1 LDNSQSATHDS
12 HFIKEIAILGP
23 TASGKTALSLELA
36 REYNAIILS
45 LDSLSVYKE
54 IDIASAKPT
63 KEERGDIL
71 HIGIDE
77 IYPDEHFNT
86 ILFFDL
92 YKKAKEAARQKK
104 QHLIIVGGTSFYLKS
119 LMEGITPKPALSKE
133 TKKKIEQISKK
144 EAFAL
149 MEKVDLE
156 YSKKIS
162 PNDTYRIE
170 KWLEIYLSTNT
181 PPSKY
186 FQKQTKNS
194 IANDIRVYEIQINRE
209 ELKDKISKRTDKM
222 VKEGLIDEVLYLEK
236 KYTREPKSMNSIGIK
251 ESLEYLD
258 GYISLKEL
266 KEKITNKTAQLA
278 KRQSTFNKSQFKDI
292 TKTSIEA
299 LKPLI
304 KDYLKN

>member
-1 LDNSQSATHDS
+1 MKNSQFTT
-12 HFIKEIAILGP
+12 KEVAILGP

-36 REYNAIILS
+36 KEHDAIILS
-45 LDSLSVYKE
+45 LDSLSLYKE

-63 KEERGDIL
+63 KNERGDII
-71 HIGIDE
+71 HVGIDE

-92 YKKAKEAARQKK
+92 YKKAKNLAKEQDK
-104 QHLIIVGGTSFYLKS
+104 HLIIVGGTSFYLKS
-119 LMEGITPKPALSKE
+119 LIEGITPKPAISKE
-133 TKKKIEQISKK
+133 IKKKIEHISTK
-144 EAFAL
+144 EGYEL
-149 MEKVDLE
+149 MKTIDIK
-156 YSKKIS
+156 YAQKIS
-162 PNDTYRIE
+162 SNDSYRIK

-186 FQKQTKNS
+186 FQKQAKS
-194 IANDIRVYEIQINRE
+194 PVASDIKIYEIQVDRK
-209 ELKDKISKRTDKM
+209 ELKEKIEKRTDKM
-222 VKEGLIDEVLYLEK
+222 IKEGLIDEILYLEK

-258 GYISLKEL
+258 GYINLKEL

-278 KRQSTFNKSQFKDI
+278 KRQSTFNKSQFEDVIKADP
-292 TKTSIEA
+292 KT

-304 KDYLKN
+304 KAYLQNS